1 MSLLSA
7 LKGGDMTHLPNRL
20 TIEDFLDDSIARE
33 VEGVDYPYSSHKI
46 QVGDIVY
53 GTRSKQWEWEVV
65 AIRWNKADY
74 RYDALLES
82 RTLVGSTW
90 SGNPS
95 TYWAYGTNE
104 EGVVVTRRIMLVRN
118 LMKKHNYEGETNM
131 ATEYE
136 ISGSGDR
143 VSIKLGGRWTSIGI
157 EEVAELSDFLLSARV
172 QLKDARIKFL
182 QGFIDDYQGQISE
195 LNKL

>member
-1 MSLLSA
+1 M
-7 LKGGDMTHLPNRL
+7 KGGDMTYLPNRL
-20 TIEDFLDDSIARE
+20 TIEDFLDEDIARE
-33 VEGVDYPYSSHKI
+33 VKDVNYPYSSHKI

-53 GTRSKQWEWEVV
+53 GTRSPQWEWEVV
-65 AIRWNKADY
+65 AIRFNKADL

-82 RTLVGSTW
+82 RTLIGSTW

-104 EGVVVTRRIMLVRN
+104 EGIPVTRRIMLIRN

-136 ISGSGDR
+136 ISGDR
-143 VSIKLGGRWTSIGI
+143 VNIKLAGRWTSIGI
-157 EEVAELSDFLLSARV
+157 EEVTELSDFLLSARV
-172 QLKDARIKFL
+172 TLKQHRINFL
-182 QGFIDDYQGQISE
+182 QGFIDDYQGQIAE

>member
-1 MSLLSA
+1 M
-7 LKGGDMTHLPNRL
+7 KGGDMTHLPNRL
-20 TIEDFLDDSIARE
+20 TIEDFLDDEIAHA
-33 VEGVDYPYSSHKI
+33 VKDVDYPYSSHKI

-65 AIRWNKADY
+65 AIRWNKADL

-104 EGVVVTRRIMLVRN
+104 EGVVVTRRIMLIRN
-118 LMKKHNYEGETNM
+118 LMKKYTYEGETNM

-136 ISGSGDR
+136 ISGDR
-143 VSIKLGGRWTSIGI
+143 VNIKLAGRWTSIGI
-157 EEVAELSDFLLSARV
+157 EEVTELSDFLLSARV
-172 QLKDARIKFL
+172 TLKQHRINFL
-182 QGFIDDYQGQISE
+182 QGFIDDYQQQIAE